1 MSPGGLAPRTGGIK
15 CGKDCDVAAV
25 AGSSALCLIRQMI
38 SDWIQ
43 SGKVRARITEDG
55 ALEVTCTGL
64 TTQTKYYKTLL
75 KEFFRKDFPRLRPG
89 YGDYSVHIV
98 MEYAGAAPWMD
109 LDNLAK
115 ALLDSL
121 TGNVFE
127 DDHQVARLLVERRSA
142 DRDGIWMLAEA
153 MDG

>member
-1 MSPGGLAPRTGGIK
+1 MN
-15 CGKDCDVAAV
+15 
-25 AGSSALCLIRQMI
+25 

-43 SGKVRARITEDG
+43 SGKVRARITAGG

-75 KEFFRKDFPRLRPG
+75 KEFFRRDFPRLRPG

-98 MEYAGAAPWMD
+98 MEHLGDPPWMD

-121 TGNVFE
+121 SGNVFE
-127 DDHQVARLLVERRSA
+127 DDRQVARLLVERRSA
-142 DRDGIWMLAEA
+142 ERDGIWMLAEA
-153 MDG
+153 MEG

>member
-1 MSPGGLAPRTGGIK
+1 MT
-15 CGKDCDVAAV
+15 
-25 AGSSALCLIRQMI
+25 

-43 SGKVRARITEDG
+43 SGKVRARITESG
-55 ALEVTCTGL
+55 ALEVACTGL

-98 MEYAGAAPWMD
+98 MEHLGDAPWMD

-121 TGNVFE
+121 CGNVFE
-127 DDHQVARLLVERRSA
+127 DDHQVARLLVERRA
-142 DRDGIWMLAEA
+142 AERDGIWMLAEA
-153 MDG
+153 MGD

>member
-1 MSPGGLAPRTGGIK
+1 MGSTGANW
-15 CGKDCDVAAV
+15 V
-25 AGSSALCLIRQMI
+25 QN
-38 SDWIQ
+38 
-43 SGKVRARITEDG
+43 GKVRARITESG
-55 ALEVTCTGL
+55 ALELSCSGL

-89 YGDYSVHIV
+89 YADYAVHII
-98 MEYAGAAPWMD
+98 MEYSGDPPRMD

-121 TGNVFE
+121 SGNVFE

-142 DRDGIWMLAEA
+142 EKEGIWLLAEQIL
-153 MDG
+153 

>member
-1 MSPGGLAPRTGGIK
+1 MNVQVTPRP
-15 CGKDCDVAAV
+15 AV
-25 AGSSALCLIRQMI
+25 TQGADDDMNDGWVS
-38 SDWIQ
+38 
-43 SGKVRARITEDG
+43 SGKIRARITTDG
-55 ALEVTCTGL
+55 ALELTCTGL

-75 KEFFRKDFPRLRPG
+75 REFFRKTFPRLRPG

-98 MEYAGAAPWMD
+98 MEHFGEAPWMD

-127 DDHQVARLLVERRSA
+127 DDHQVARLLVERRPGT
-142 DRDGIWMLAEA
+142 RDGIWMLAAAIQAAPEGGPDA
-153 MDG
+153 YRM

>member
-1 MSPGGLAPRTGGIK
+1 MEM
-15 CGKDCDVAAV
+15 AA
-25 AGSSALCLIRQMI
+25 R
-38 SDWIQ
+38 DWI
-43 SGKVRARITEDG
+43 SAGKVRARITQAG
-55 ALEVTCTGL
+55 ALEVRCAGL

-75 KEFFRKDFPRLRPG
+75 REFFRKDFPRLRPG

-98 MEYAGAAPWMD
+98 MEHLGDPPWMD

-121 TGNVFE
+121 SGNVFE

-142 DRDGIWMLAEA
+142 ERDGIWLLASA
-153 MDG
+153 LGNGS